1 MEKRETTDPSRFRVF
16 IFPKFPNFRP
26 VPSKTVHFPSPRH
39 LSSLYAG
46 REENLVHAERALG
59 VTLTTR
65 EDWLKIDGP
74 ESLLAQA
81 ETLFG
86 FLNDAREQGMTI
98 RTPDF
103 HRITDAFARG
113 EGAQLQTLLD
123 EPLVIATNRKT
134 IVPKTLA
141 QKLYLQSMLAHPI
154 VFGIGPAGTGKTYLA
169 MAAAVNALLKN
180 QVERIILTRPAVEAG
195 ETLGFL
201 PGDLREKILPYLR
214 PLYDA
219 LHDML
224 DPEDVARL
232 TAKGVIEIAP
242 LAYMRGRTLSHSF
255 VVLDEA
261 QNSTSEQMMMFL
273 TRLGEDSRMVVTGDI
288 TQIDLPRSKQSGL
301 LEVRHILAD
310 IPGIDFHTF
319 SGADVVRH
327 TLVQKIIEAY
337 DVYRNPIANGNGTEE
352 KR

>member
-1 MEKRETTDPSRFRVF
+1 MT
-16 IFPKFPNFRP
+16 
-26 VPSKTVHFPSPRH
+26 SKTIHFPSPRH
-39 LSSLYAG
+39 LASLYGG
-46 REENLVHAERALG
+46 REENLVHAEGALG
-59 VTLTTR
+59 VKLTTR

-74 ESLLAQA
+74 ADPVTQA
-81 ETLFG
+81 GRLFE
-86 FLNDAREQGMTI
+86 FLNDARSQGMTI

-103 HRITDAFARG
+103 HRIADAFARG
-113 EGAQLQTLLD
+113 EGAQLRTLLE
-123 EPLVIATNRKT
+123 EPLVIATNRRT
-134 IVPKTLA
+134 IIPKTLG

-169 MAAAVNALLKN
+169 MAAAVSALLRN
-180 QVERIILTRPAVEAG
+180 EVERIILTRPAVEAG
-195 ETLGFL
+195 EALGFL

-232 TAKGVIEIAP
+232 TEKGVIEIAP
-242 LAYMRGRTLSHSF
+242 LAYMRGRTLSHAF

-261 QNSTSEQMMMFL
+261 QNTTPEQMMMFL
-273 TRLGEDSRMVVTGDI
+273 TRLGEESRMVVTGDI

-301 LEVRHILAD
+301 LEVRHILSD
-310 IPGIDFHTF
+310 VPGIDFHTF

-327 TLVQKIIEAY
+327 PLVQKIIEAY
-337 DVYRNPIANGNGTEE
+337 DDYRNPITSENGAAEP
-352 KR
+352 R

>member
-1 MEKRETTDPSRFRVF
+1 MPTT
-16 IFPKFPNFRP
+16 
-26 VPSKTVHFPSPRH
+26 KTLHYPSPRH
-39 LSSLYAG
+39 LHSLYGG
-46 REENLVHAERALG
+46 REENLAHAERILG
-59 VTLTTR
+59 VKIVTR
-65 EDWLKIDGP
+65 EDWVKLDGP
-74 ESLLAQA
+74 A
-81 ETLFG
+81 EALGRAEALFG
-86 FLNDAREQGMTI
+86 FLDKARAQGVTI

-103 HRITDAFARG
+103 HRIADAFARG
-113 EGAQLQTLLD
+113 EGDTLRSLLD

-134 IVPKTLA
+134 IVPKTLG
-141 QKLYLQSMLAHPI
+141 QKLYLQSMLAHPV

-180 QVERIILTRPAVEAG
+180 KVERIILTRPAVEAG
-195 ETLGFL
+195 EALGFL

-232 TAKGVIEIAP
+232 TEKGVIEIAP
-242 LAYMRGRTLSHSF
+242 LAYMRGRTLAHAF
-255 VVLDEA
+255 IVLDEA
-261 QNSTSEQMMMFL
+261 QNTTPEQMMMFL
-273 TRLGEDSRMVVTGDI
+273 TRLGEESRMVVTGDV

-301 LEVRHILAD
+301 LEVRHILAN

-327 TLVQKIIEAY
+327 PLVAKIISAYEA
-337 DVYRNPIANGNGTEE
+337 YRNPIAGPGGGSPGN
-352 KR
+352 